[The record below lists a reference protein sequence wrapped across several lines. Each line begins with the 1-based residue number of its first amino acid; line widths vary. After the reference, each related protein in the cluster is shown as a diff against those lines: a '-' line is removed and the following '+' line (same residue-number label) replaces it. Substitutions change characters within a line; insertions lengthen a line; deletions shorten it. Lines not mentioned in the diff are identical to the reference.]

1 MEHCG
6 CETEHICASSV
17 PIFKALGMQE
27 LRKVNDLIRKMEY
40 HKGNILFMQGSPSDY
55 LCIVRYGRVKFY
67 ETSRDGRQQIV
78 RILEQGDFFGEFSL
92 FRVENH
98 TLNAEAM
105 EDTGLCLIPREDFKE
120 LISLNPEISLNIMQS
135 MSERLVSAENFIVDL
150 ALKSTEERLAAWLLS
165 MADKQGLRTSQG
177 VKIKVTFS
185 RQELANLLGTTIETV
200 SRKLSKMQSEGIIA
214 IEGQKDIIILDQV
227 KLDQLI
233 N

>member
-6 CETEHICASSV
+6 CEAEHICASSV
-17 PIFKALGMQE
+17 PIFKALGIQE
-27 LRKVNDLIRKMEY
+27 LRKINDLIQKREY
-40 HKGNILFMQGSPSDY
+40 HKGNVLFMQGDPSDH

-105 EDTGLCLIPREDFKE
+105 EDTGLCLIPRQDFKE
-120 LISLNPEISLNIMQS
+120 LINSNPEISIHIMQS

-150 ALKSTEERLAAWLLS
+150 SLKSIEERLAAWLLA
-165 MADKQGLRTSQG
+165 MADKQGVRNSQG
-177 VKIKVTFS
+177 VKINVTFT

-200 SRKLSKMQSEGIIA
+200 SRKLTKLQSDGIIA
-214 IEGQKDIIILDQV
+214 IEGQKNIIILDQV
-227 KLDQLI
+227 KLDALI